1 MDKLT
6 KRLIK
11 TALLNGLFCVPFVT
25 QATTL
30 MFDSLPASSPPTFS
44 AVPENYGSLY
54 WGNFFVGTVFDNAAF
69 SPFTAALVSPKN
81 VIFNSGNAVSV
92 FSRAIP
98 FQFNSAYL
106 TALGNNQ
113 LNMEVRGY
121 RDGVAVESK
130 FFLLDASTPARL
142 VTFNWPSVDTVQFTP
157 ILLTTN
163 GSIFGSQPYF
173 AIDDLR
179 IDEPVIIPYTFSG
192 FQPPVNTAPVI
203 NIGKAGRT
211 YPVKWQLKDQDGN
224 FVSALTAVKAISLAS
239 VLCGTFASAPAD
251 GIEIETTGETILRYD
266 TETNQFVYNWK
277 TPRELGC
284 YMLFF
289 TLDTGDVLT
298 AKFNL
303 TK

>member
-1 MDKLT
+1 MNKLT
-6 KRLIK
+6 KRLIN
-11 TALLNGLFCVPFVT
+11 TALLPGLFCLPFAT
-25 QATTL
+25 QATILT
-30 MFDSLPASSPPTFS
+30 FDNLPASSPPIFY
-44 AVPENYGSLY
+44 AVPANYGNLNWS
-54 WGNFFVGTVFDNAAF
+54 NFFVGTVFDNSFF
-69 SPFTAALVSPKN
+69 SPFITALVSSN
-81 VIFNSGNAVSV
+81 NIIFNSGNAVSV

-113 LNMEVRGY
+113 LNIEVRGY
-121 RDGVAVESK
+121 RQGVAVEFKS
-130 FFLLDASTPARL
+130 FLLNASATALL
-142 VTFNWPSVDTVQFTP
+142 VNFDWPNVDTVQFTP

-163 GSIFGSQPYF
+163 GGIFGSQPNF
-173 AIDDLR
+173 AIDDMR

-211 YPVKWQLKDQDGN
+211 YPVKWQLKDKDGN
-224 FVSALTAVKAISLAS
+224 FVSALTAVKSISLAS
-239 VLCGTFASAPAD
+239 VLCGTFGSAPAD
-251 GIEIETTGETILRYD
+251 AIEIETAGETMLRYD
-266 TETNQFVYNWK
+266 TETNQFIYNWK
-277 TPRELGC
+277 TPRQLGC